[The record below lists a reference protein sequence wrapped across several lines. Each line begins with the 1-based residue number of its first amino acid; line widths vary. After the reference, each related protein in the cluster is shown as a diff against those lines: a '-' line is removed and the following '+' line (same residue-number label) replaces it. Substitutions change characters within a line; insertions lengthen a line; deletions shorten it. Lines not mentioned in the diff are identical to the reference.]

1 MKYIEILNAK
11 IEALESAKVNLQSAL
26 LVCEDQEASF
36 DNVEVFSSFHQA
48 EDTKSF
54 NKMTSIISGRRRS
67 VSRQLKDLE
76 SLLLDSKE
84 ELSLVEWSI

>member
-11 IEALESAKVNLQSAL
+11 IEALETAKINLQAAL

-36 DNVEVFSSFHQA
+36 DNVEVFSDFNQA

-54 NKMTSIISGRRRS
+54 NKMASILVDRRLT
-67 VSRQLKDLE
+67 VSRQLGALE
-76 SLLLDSKE
+76 SLLLKAKE
-84 ELSLVEWSI
+84 EMSLVEWSI